1 MKSLFMDA
9 WHLYCT
15 ATSHAL
21 EHIMTTASN
30 LTFNSYNETSYFANV
45 GRAARGLIA
54 ALLAHKPAAAAP
66 VQRSKPQAT
75 LFELASRPDANM
87 PNLMTELHFMAS
99 RG

>member
-1 MKSLFMDA
+1 
-9 WHLYCT
+9 
-15 ATSHAL
+15 
-21 EHIMTTASN
+21 MTTASN
-30 LTFNSYNETSYFANV
+30 LTFNSYNETTYFANV
-45 GRAARGLIA
+45 GRAVRGLIA
-54 ALLAHKPAAAAP
+54 ALLAQKPAAAP

>member
-1 MKSLFMDA
+1 MS
-9 WHLYCT
+9 
-15 ATSHAL
+15 
-21 EHIMTTASN
+21 TASN
-30 LTFNSYNETSYFANV
+30 LTFNSYNETSYITNV

-54 ALLAHKPAAAAP
+54 ALLAQKPAAAP

-87 PNLMTELHFMAS
+87 PNLMNELHFMAS

>member
-1 MKSLFMDA
+1 
-9 WHLYCT
+9 
-15 ATSHAL
+15 
-21 EHIMTTASN
+21 MTTASN
-30 LTFNSYNETSYFANV
+30 LTFNSYNETTYFANV
-45 GRAARGLIA
+45 GRAARGLMA
-54 ALLAHKPAAAAP
+54 ALLAHKPAAAAAAP

>member
-1 MKSLFMDA
+1 
-9 WHLYCT
+9 
-15 ATSHAL
+15 
-21 EHIMTTASN
+21 MTTASN
-30 LTFNSYNETSYFANV
+30 LTFNSYNETNYFANV

-54 ALLAHKPAAAAP
+54 ALVARKPAAVA
-66 VQRSKPQAT
+66 VQRSTPQPT

>member
-1 MKSLFMDA
+1 MDA

-30 LTFNSYNETSYFANV
+30 LTFNSYNKTSYFANV

>member
-1 MKSLFMDA
+1 M
-9 WHLYCT
+9 
-15 ATSHAL
+15 

-45 GRAARGLIA
+45 GRAARGLMA
-54 ALLAHKPAAAAP
+54 ALLAHKPAAAP

>member
-1 MKSLFMDA
+1 MDA
-9 WHLYCT
+9 RHLYCT
-15 ATSHAL
+15 ATSHTL

-30 LTFNSYNETSYFANV
+30 LTFNSYNETNYFANV
-45 GRAARGLIA
+45 GRAARGLVA
-54 ALLAHKPAAAAP
+54 ALLARKPAAVA
-66 VQRSKPQAT
+66 VQRSTPQPT

>member
-1 MKSLFMDA
+1 MDA
-9 WHLYCT
+9 RHLYCT
-15 ATSHAL
+15 ATSHTL

-30 LTFNSYNETSYFANV
+30 LTFNSYNETNYFANV

-54 ALLAHKPAAAAP
+54 ALLARKPAAVA
-66 VQRSKPQAT
+66 VQRSTPQPT